1 MDDLLIRIEGG
12 LVAGWC
18 RCGNMGNEQSV
29 VKNVDKRTARREQ
42 APHFV
47 PAIRAWKMEHT
58 DGTPVGVVCSS
69 AGHQPGEAD
78 VGGMRVCVRKR
89 PIFAHERSQ
98 GEYDVVTCV
107 MRGAAPQVL
116 MYLV

>member
-1 MDDLLIRIEGG
+1 MSEPLA
-12 LVAGWC
+12 VWC

-69 AGHQPGEAD
+69 AGHQPGEAPAD
-78 VGGMRVCVRKR
+78 LGGMRVCVRKR